1 MAGFSFDRTE
11 NALNC
16 PYPTALHETDKALMR
31 NSIPIYKLYGERDPN
46 QRSGAR
52 NSFDIDGIASDGSSD
67 PQPITEP
74 EFFHLESIPERS
86 RLHDLHIKPHRHT
99 NLFQLLYITRGQAE
113 ISFDD
118 QNLTM
123 GTGQLITVP
132 PGTVHGFKFSDDI
145 DGWVISLTDYHL
157 QEILSPAPKL
167 LARLDHAICVDSSN
181 HDDDSTTNPVA
192 FLISQLASEYYGHST
207 GRLFALRHLLGL
219 LLLDVGRSAP
229 QGDPAHLSRQEQKT
243 AKFRK
248 FQMMVETFYK
258 QHKSLEFYAREIGV
272 TTTQLNRIAKDIYGM
287 TASEVLQNRLM
298 LEAKRTLI
306 YTDIAVQQI
315 ADELGFRDAGYFS
328 RFFAKKAGLPPAQFR
343 SDHR

>member
-1 MAGFSFDRTE
+1 
-11 NALNC
+11 
-16 PYPTALHETDKALMR
+16 MR
-31 NSIPIYKLYGERDPN
+31 NSIPIYKLYGERDATRPKTATDEFDLP
-46 QRSGAR
+46 SVDDAGA
-52 NSFDIDGIASDGSSD
+52 SA

-99 NLFQLLYITRGQAE
+99 NLFQLLYITHGQAE

-123 GTGQLITVP
+123 HEGQLITVP
-132 PGTVHGFKFSDDI
+132 PGTVHGFKFSNDI

-157 QEILSPAPKL
+157 GEILAPAPKL
-167 LARLDHAICVDSSN
+167 LAHLDQAICVDTN
-181 HDDDSTTNPVA
+181 ISTDQTNDATPNGSTNPVD
-192 FLISQLASEYYGHST
+192 FLISQLAREYYSHNT
-207 GRLFALRHLLGL
+207 GRLFALRHILGL
-219 LLLDVGRSAP
+219 LLLDIGRTAP
-229 QGDPAHLSRQEQKT
+229 QGDPARLSRQEQKT
-243 AKFRK
+243 EKFRK
-248 FQMMVETFYK
+248 FQMLVETFYK
-258 QHKSLEFYAREIGV
+258 QHKSLEFYAREIGI

-287 TASEVLQNRLM
+287 TASEVVQNRLM

-315 ADELGFRDAGYFS
+315 AGELGFRDAGYFS
-328 RFFAKKAGLPPAQFR
+328 RFFAKKTGIPPAQFR

>member
-1 MAGFSFDRTE
+1 
-11 NALNC
+11 
-16 PYPTALHETDKALMR
+16 MR
-31 NSIPIYKLYGERDPN
+31 NSIPIYKLYGERDATRLQPGTDEFDLPLGDDN
-46 QRSGAR
+46 GA
-52 NSFDIDGIASDGSSD
+52 SA

-99 NLFQLLYITRGQAE
+99 NLFQLLYITHGQAE

-123 GTGQLITVP
+123 HAGQLITVP
-132 PGTVHGFKFSDDI
+132 PGTVHGFKFSNDI

-157 QEILSPAPKL
+157 GEILAPAPKL
-167 LARLDHAICVDSSN
+167 LAHLDKAICVDTN
-181 HDDDSTTNPVA
+181 INATKTDQTNPNGAINPVD
-192 FLISQLASEYYGHST
+192 FLISQLAREYYSHNT
-207 GRLFALRHLLGL
+207 GRLFALRHILGL
-219 LLLDVGRSAP
+219 LLLDIGRTAP

-243 AKFRK
+243 EKFRK
-248 FQMMVETFYK
+248 FQMLVEQFYK
-258 QHKSLEFYAREIGV
+258 QHKSLEFYAREIGI

-315 ADELGFRDAGYFS
+315 ADELGFRDAAYFS
-328 RFFAKKAGLPPAQFR
+328 RFFAKKANTPPAQFR

>member
-1 MAGFSFDRTE
+1 
-11 NALNC
+11 
-16 PYPTALHETDKALMR
+16 MR
-31 NSIPIYKLYGERDPN
+31 NSIPIYKLYGERDTDCAETVPD
-46 QRSGAR
+46 G
-52 NSFDIDGIASDGSSD
+52 FDWDIAERPKLSDQ
-67 PQPITEP
+67 QPVTEP

-99 NLFQLLYITRGQAE
+99 NLFQLLYITAGHAE

-118 QNLTM
+118 QHLTM
-123 GTGQLITVP
+123 QTGQLITVP

-157 QEILSPAPKL
+157 QQILAPAPKL
-167 LARLDHAICVDSSN
+167 LARLDQAICVDTN
-181 HDDDSTTNPVA
+181 LADDQPATGPAD
-192 FLISQLASEYYGHST
+192 FLISQLAREYYSHNT
-207 GRLFALRHLLGL
+207 GRLFALRHILGL
-219 LLLDVGRSAP
+219 LLLDIGRTAP
-229 QGDPAHLSRQEQKT
+229 QGDPAHLSRQELKT

-248 FQMMVETFYK
+248 FQMLVERFYK

-287 TASEVLQNRLM
+287 TASEVVQNRLM

-306 YTDIAVQQI
+306 YTDIAIQQI

-328 RFFAKKAGLPPAQFR
+328 RFFAKKAGIPPAQFR
-343 SDHR
+343 NNHR

>member
-1 MAGFSFDRTE
+1 MSAAKQSKLHQR
-11 NALNC
+11 NSLN
-16 PYPTALHETDKALMR
+16 PPQNKTPMR
-31 NSIPIYKLYGERDPN
+31 NKIPIYKLYGERDAATSPP
-46 QRSGAR
+46 AR
-52 NSFDIDGIASDGSSD
+52 NGYDLDNTNGASD
-67 PQPITEP
+67 PQPVTEP

-118 QNLTM
+118 QHLTM
-123 GTGQLITVP
+123 QAGQLITVP

-167 LARLDHAICVDSSN
+167 LARLDQAICVDTRSSSGDAN
-181 HDDDSTTNPVA
+181 SPAD
-192 FLISQLASEYYGHST
+192 FLISQLVAEYYSHNT
-207 GRLFALRHLLGL
+207 GRLFALRHILGL
-219 LLLDVGRSAP
+219 LLLGIGRTVPQDQSAR
-229 QGDPAHLSRQEQKT
+229 LSRQEQKT
-243 AKFRK
+243 EKFRK
-248 FQMMVETFYK
+248 FQTLVETFYK

-287 TASEVLQNRLM
+287 TASEVVQNRLM

-328 RFFAKKAGLPPAQFR
+328 RFFAKKAGVSPARFR
-343 SDHR
+343 TDQR

>member
-1 MAGFSFDRTE
+1 
-11 NALNC
+11 
-16 PYPTALHETDKALMR
+16 MR
-31 NSIPIYKLYGERDPN
+31 NSIPIYKLYGERDANRP
-46 QRSGAR
+46 QTELDG
-52 NSFDIDGIASDGSSD
+52 FDRDLSDGSD
-67 PQPITEP
+67 GPEVTEQQPITEP

-99 NLFQLLYITRGQAE
+99 NLFQLLYITNGTAK

-123 GTGQLITVP
+123 QAGQLITVP

-145 DGWVISLTDYHL
+145 DGWVISLTDHHL
-157 QEILSPAPKL
+157 QEILAPAPKL
-167 LARLDHAICVDSSN
+167 LARLDQTICVDSNLSP
-181 HDDDSTTNPVA
+181 DQPRPSGPVD
-192 FLISQLASEYYGHST
+192 FLISQLVREYYSHNT

-248 FQMMVETFYK
+248 FQMLVERFYK
-258 QHKSLEFYAREIGV
+258 HHKSLEFYAREIGI

-328 RFFAKKAGLPPAQFR
+328 RFFAKKAGIPPAQFR

>member
-1 MAGFSFDRTE
+1 
-11 NALNC
+11 
-16 PYPTALHETDKALMR
+16 MR
-31 NSIPIYKLYGERDPN
+31 NSIPIYKLYGERDAHRAQSPID
-46 QRSGAR
+46 A
-52 NSFDIDGIASDGSSD
+52 FDRDVSDGFADDFPDGAETSEQ
-67 PQPITEP
+67 QPITEP

-99 NLFQLLYITRGQAE
+99 NLFQLLYITRGTAE

-123 GTGQLITVP
+123 QAGQLITVP

-145 DGWVISLTDYHL
+145 DGWVISLTDHHL
-157 QEILSPAPKL
+157 QEILAPAPKL
-167 LARLDHAICVDSSN
+167 LARLDQAICVD
-181 HDDDSTTNPVA
+181 TNLDPDQSQPSGPVD
-192 FLISQLASEYYGHST
+192 FLISQLAREYYSHNT
-207 GRLFALRHLLGL
+207 GRLFALRHILGL
-219 LLLDVGRSAP
+219 LLLDVGRIAP

-248 FQMMVETFYK
+248 FQMLVERFYK
-258 QHKSLEFYAREIGV
+258 HHKPLEFYAREIGV

-315 ADELGFRDAGYFS
+315 AGELGFRDAGYFS
-328 RFFAKKAGLPPAQFR
+328 RFFAKKAGMPPARFR
-343 SDHR
+343 ADHR